1 MQKNIHQRGLV
12 KVAELKTIPRLRL
25 SLNLSLKLSLG
36 FLGFLSVIGL
46 IGLVS
51 LVSLLSFAAGSNV
64 ASVCSG
70 HSENWFVVFMIPT
83 AQTSSDSVPEGSQR
97 TDSDADTISEA

>member
-1 MQKNIHQRGLV
+1 
-12 KVAELKTIPRLRL
+12 VAELKTIPRLRL
-25 SLNLSLKLSLG
+25 SLNLSLNLS
-36 FLGFLSVIGL
+36 LGFLSVIGL